1 VNFPLSTYSVFEE
14 KNVSEGN
21 ENTSYTT
28 RLQAPCKVLDRTRAK
43 ALSRVARMQRLQPR
57 GKV

>member
-1 VNFPLSTYSVFEE
+1 MNFPLSTYSVFEE

-21 ENTSYTT
+21 ENTSFTT
-28 RLQAPCKVLDRTRAK
+28 PRQVSCKVLDRTRAK